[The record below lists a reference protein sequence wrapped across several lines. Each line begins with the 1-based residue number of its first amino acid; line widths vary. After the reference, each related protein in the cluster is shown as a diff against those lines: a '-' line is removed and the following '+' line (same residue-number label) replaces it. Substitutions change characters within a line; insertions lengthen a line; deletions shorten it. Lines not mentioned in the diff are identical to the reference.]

1 IYDYATYVLKLKLAH
16 ATARL
21 PPAPREGLFQQVRRR
36 AAVSPHPPAELVV
49 ETGGMGFL
57 KSTFDSPPIVVTNP
71 EVVKYLICQLFTEA
85 VLVLTLVF
93 LIPSILWEEFK
104 HWSRRRTKRRN
115 TRQRAR
121 ELGKAAM
128 GKGQPEPPESVVQPR
143 AQGGQAKDKTLFK
156 NPKE

>member
-1 IYDYATYVLKLKLAH
+1 M
-16 ATARL
+16 
-21 PPAPREGLFQQVRRR
+21 
-36 AAVSPHPPAELVV
+36 V
-49 ETGGMGFL
+49 ETGGMSFI

-121 ELGKAAM
+121 ELGKAAV
-128 GKGQPEPPESVVQPR
+128 GNKSQPEPPESVVQPR
-143 AQGGQAKDKTLFK
+143 AQGGQAKDKVFFK
-156 NPKE
+156 SPKE